1 MKYQVHQTAPRGL
14 SRSSAR
20 SRIADR
26 EEPRIRYAVVRLIL
40 DQGGERYIGFR
51 TQSAFVWA
59 EPEVAKRFA
68 VCANDPKFRF
78 IRG

>member
-1 MKYQVHQTAPRGL
+1 MKYQANKTALRAL
-14 SRSSAR
+14 SSSSAR

-26 EEPRIRYAVVRLIL
+26 EEPRIRYAVGRLIL

-51 TQSAFVWA
+51 TRSAMVWA
-59 EPEVAKRFA
+59 EPEVANRFA

-78 IRG
+78 IPG